1 LLVIS
6 KGALVEVIFLV
17 STFNEFSVS
26 HVIFA
31 PNFSNIVHESFTSL
45 IFGTFSNVHSPSINK
60 VAGIIATAAFFAPLI
75 FTSPLSLVGP
85 FITNFSKVKSPF

>member
-1 LLVIS
+1 MLVIS

-31 PNFSNIVHESFTSL
+31 PNFSNIVHES
-45 IFGTFSNVHSPSINK
+45 GTFSYVHSPSINK
-60 VAGIIATAAFFAPLI
+60 VTGIIATAAFFAPLI